1 MLRVHAKTKFSS
13 KPAYLRKGS
22 KISILEIPSIKEE
35 LDHIDDAKAESE
47 PEHICNEA
55 SSSTLEHELKQQSS
69 TFPDAN
75 APVEADDSMGNDE
88 TGRAKF
94 HPKVPP
100 TEYQRFIYKCHDCR
114 LGFKRRG
121 TRIYS
126 IILKSR

>member
-1 MLRVHAKTKFSS
+1 MLRVHAKTKFNS
-13 KPAYLRKGS
+13 KPANLKKGS
-22 KISILEIPSIKEE
+22 KIRIVEIPSIKEE
-35 LDHIDDAKAESE
+35 LNHIDDAKAEPE
-47 PEHICNEA
+47 PEHTCNEA
-55 SSSTLEHELKQQSS
+55 SPSTLDHDLEQQSS

-75 APVEADDSMGNDE
+75 APLETDDSMGTDE

-121 TRIYS
+121 NYL
-126 IILKSR
+126 IIFQSK